1 MSSEFNGGWKKK
13 KGEKKKRKAYV
24 KRLIFKLWAGL
35 GRSCSIQL
43 S

>member
-13 KGEKKKRKAYV
+13 REKKKRNAYV
-24 KRLIFKLWAGL
+24 KRLIFKLWADL

>member
-13 KGEKKKRKAYV
+13 GEKKRKAYV